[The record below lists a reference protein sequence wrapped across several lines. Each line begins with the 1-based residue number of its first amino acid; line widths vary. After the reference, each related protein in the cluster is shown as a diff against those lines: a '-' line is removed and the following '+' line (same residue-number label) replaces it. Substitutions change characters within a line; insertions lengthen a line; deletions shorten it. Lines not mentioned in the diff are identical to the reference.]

1 MGFSRQEYWSGV
13 QLPSPS
19 KPIFLTEKSHGQR
32 SLEGYSPWD
41 IRADTHTH
49 THTHTHWEKRL
60 CYFKAVTSQ
69 NHKVP
74 DLHYQTYSSNLEHIL
89 LFPFTSASVSLV
101 IVIICLFENYYRL
114 IEKTLEQKQKF
125 TLGLQSSVQH
135 CICLLQFSGDFPTLD
150 LYSLQIQKAFHYF
163 TGCLVWWES
172 NSGNYRI
179 LVEDTSFGLACQ
191 LICFCLHWLNFF
203 WDASSN

>member
-1 MGFSRQEYWSGV
+1 MVTLWVLKTCSRALLCWKSLYTPSFGIAFD
-13 QLPSPS
+13 QL
-19 KPIFLTEKSHGQR
+19 LVTYTCMRTHV
-32 SLEGYSPWD
+32 
-41 IRADTHTH
+41 HTH

-89 LFPFTSASVSLV
+89 LFPFTSASVPLV
-101 IVIICLFENYYRL
+101 IVIICLFQNYYRL

-135 CICLLQFSGDFPTLD
+135 CICLLQFSSNFPILD

-163 TGCLVWWES
+163 IGYLVWWES

-179 LVEDTSFGLACQ
+179 LVEGTSFGLACQ

-203 WDASSN
+203 WGASSN